1 VSRLLQRSRLLQP
14 GRLLAVWLCAAV
26 FGCGGDSSG
35 PDGGGGPAPSV
46 ASANGAV
53 AATVGTP
60 FSYDATKGGT
70 TFTPAGAA
78 SGLSY
83 SISFGGS
90 ANGLSAAGGT
100 VSGQAEAPGV
110 VWATIVATDSMG
122 RTASDRFAVAVFA
135 AGLPTPT
142 LPATPYGYS
151 DASAPLPEHF
161 LTAVGGESVVA
172 HDNTPTEN
180 PITDAGAALGRVL
193 FYDPRLS
200 ANDGLSC
207 AGCHNEALG
216 FSDTPARSAGFAGAL
231 TRRHS
236 PGLANARFYGRG
248 RFFWDERAPT
258 LEAQALMPIQDA
270 GEMGLSLDDLS
281 AKLAATPYYPPLFAA
296 AFGTPEVTSDRVSRA
311 VAQFVR
317 SLVSGASRYDQ
328 GVAAGGAPGFGGVLT
343 AQEVEGEALFRSTGC
358 AACHAT
364 VAQVSD
370 SIHNIGLD
378 AVSPDTGAGHGA
390 FKAPSLRNVA
400 VRPRFMHDGR
410 FTSLEQVIDFFD
422 AGVQPNPDLDPR
434 LKTADGSPK
443 RLNLTANQKA
453 ALTAFLRTLTDSTFL
468 TSPRFANPFAPPSGP
483 PPEAGVTMQATAFH
497 PAELTVKPGTVVTW
511 TNLDGILHT
520 ASFVSPLIG
529 TTPAF
534 ATGTRQLTMPS
545 TPGTY
550 PYICSIHGASMSGTI
565 IVQ

>member
-1 VSRLLQRSRLLQP
+1 MQSIR
-14 GRLLAVWLCAAV
+14 LAVALCAGALA
-26 FGCGGDSSG
+26 CGGDPSG
-35 PDGGGGPAPSV
+35 PGSGPGPAV
-46 ASANGAV
+46 ASPNGAV
-53 AATVGTP
+53 AATVGTA
-60 FSYDATKGGT
+60 FSYDATKGGA
-70 TFTPAGAA
+70 TFTRAGTAG
-78 SGLSY
+78 GLSY
-83 SISFGGS
+83 SISFAGS
-90 ANGLSAAGGT
+90 ANGLSADGGT
-100 VSGQAEAPGV
+100 VSGQPLAPGV
-110 VWATIVATDSMG
+110 VRATITATDSLG
-122 RTASDRFAVAVFA
+122 RTAGDAFAVAVFA
-135 AGLPTPT
+135 AGLASPT
-142 LPATPYGYS
+142 LPPTPYGYS

-161 LTAVGGESVVA
+161 LTAVGGESVVSY
-172 HDNTPTEN
+172 DNTPTEN

-200 ANDGLSC
+200 ANDGISC
-207 AGCHNEALG
+207 AGCHNPALG
-216 FSDTPARSAGFAGAL
+216 FSDTPAQSTGFAGGL

-236 PGLANARFYGRG
+236 PGLANARFYQRG
-248 RFFWDERAPT
+248 RFFWDERAPS

-270 GEMGLSLDDLS
+270 GEMGLTLDDLT
-281 AKLAATPYYPPLFAA
+281 AKLEATPYYPPLFAA
-296 AFGTPEVTSDRVSRA
+296 AFGTSEVTSDRVSRA

-317 SLVSGASRYDQ
+317 SLVSGESRYDQ

-343 AQEVEGEALFRSTGC
+343 PEEIEGEALFRSTGC
-358 AACHAT
+358 AECHAT

-378 AVSPDTGAGHGA
+378 AASPDTGAGRGA

-434 LKTADGSPK
+434 LKAGDGTPK
-443 RLNLTANQKA
+443 RLNLTTGQKA
-453 ALTAFLRTLTDSTFL
+453 ALAAFLRTLTDSTFL
-468 TSPRFANPFAPPSGP
+468 TSPRFANPFAPPTGP

-497 PAELTVKPGTVVTW
+497 PATLTVKPGTVVTW

-520 ASFVSPLIG
+520 ASFVSPLVG

-534 ATGTRQLTMPS
+534 ATGDRQHTMPS

-550 PYICSIHGASMSGTI
+550 PYICSIHGTAMSGTI
-565 IVQ
+565 IIQ